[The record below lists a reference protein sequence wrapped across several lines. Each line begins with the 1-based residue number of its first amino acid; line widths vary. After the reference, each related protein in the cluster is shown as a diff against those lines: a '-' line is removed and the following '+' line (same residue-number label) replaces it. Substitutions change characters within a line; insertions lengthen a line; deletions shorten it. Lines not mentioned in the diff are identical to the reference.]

1 MWACKNCHCHVVA
14 YLLNEGSADVTV
26 RMKDD
31 SNAFDWAVLGG
42 DETTMELL
50 AAHLKVDIQ
59 ALNKFGC
66 AAVQWAAAAG
76 NVGNVQVVTWQRHRF
91 ESREHG
97 AARRDRQGGVEGH
110 DDCLEWLLHDEEGPK
125 LTWRLQMRDLDG
137 RTVAELAAMNGQ
149 QRTASGCAVS
159 LRMAKASLE
168 LEFASVTFIQVK
180 CVLSFVCN
188 VSYACATSTGTSPD
202 STPVH

>member
-1 MWACKNCHCHVVA
+1 MLDLSRKNCHRHVVA

-50 AAHLKVDIQ
+50 AAHPKVDIQ

-76 NVGNVQVVTWQRHRF
+76 NVATCKWLLGKGIDLSHVNTAR
-91 ESREHG
+91 HG
-97 AARRDRQGGVEGH
+97 AIVKAAWKGH

-125 LTWRLQMRDLDG
+125 LTWQLQMRDLDG

-149 QRTASGCAVS
+149 QRTAEW
-159 LRMAKASLE
+159 LRGLIE
-168 LEFASVTFIQVK
+168 DGEGL
-180 CVLSFVCN
+180 
-188 VSYACATSTGTSPD
+188 P
-202 STPVH
+202 